1 MPAARAPGVSSPPM
15 TTPTRARGARTP
27 EPSPTP
33 SKPTPAASR
42 TKSASKRAT
51 SAKGAAASK
60 GTSSSKGVSSPKAAD
75 SSKVSATASSN
86 GTRAAARAASRDP
99 DGGDGVLH
107 SLLTA
112 AVDEAARLLHAD
124 GAMVYLIDHKTG
136 NLRFAHDAGIKRA
149 RTREWIRALEL
160 APGVGMFGQATATRS
175 VVVTSDY
182 SNDASFRHSPGADRV
197 VDDLGITSMVV
208 APLVAGDEVFGGL
221 GTFSHR
227 TDAFDAA
234 QIALLRSLAEHA
246 APV

>member
-1 MPAARAPGVSSPPM
+1 M
-15 TTPTRARGARTP
+15 
-27 EPSPTP
+27 
-33 SKPTPAASR
+33 
-42 TKSASKRAT
+42 
-51 SAKGAAASK
+51 
-60 GTSSSKGVSSPKAAD
+60 
-75 SSKVSATASSN
+75 SATASSN

-234 QIALLRSLAEHA
+234 QIALVRSLADSGVAVVVVSSEVEEVLGLADRVLVVREGRVVHEGPA
-246 APV
+246 GEIDESRVLDLVMEGKVA